1 MKNIFIIFLV
11 CSICSCENN
20 STLQSILESNDVE
33 QIKLKRKEI
42 TALKEE
48 ISNKLQIIDNKL
60 DELNTNPQL
69 PIVEIMTVSPVRFDH
84 YVQVQGSVKSDEL
97 INIFPE
103 LSGVIKNI
111 YVKSGDIVKK
121 GEPLLKIDDGG
132 LKEQL
137 SQLEIGFELTK
148 TTYERQKRLWAQNIG
163 SEIKFLETKSMFEAQ
178 KQGLNQ
184 LKKQIKK
191 TLIEAPF
198 SGTIDNVVAKK
209 GEVVY
214 PGRSNLMMLLNLD
227 NLYIESN
234 VPEKYIALINSGNK
248 AVVHFPLLDK
258 TILTNVR
265 QSGNYINPTNRTFK
279 IELDIEKNNLNIK
292 PNLNSKVNINDY
304 SNEEAIMVN
313 QNIISI
319 DSNNKEYVYKVYT
332 RDNMTYVAK
341 TLINTG
347 KNDGVNIEVLSGLM
361 PDDKIVVEGIRK
373 LIDNTRV
380 NIINQKK

>member
-184 LKKQIKK
+184 LKKQINK

-361 PDDKIVVEGIRK
+361 PNDKIVTEGIRK
-373 LIDNTRV
+373 LIDNSRV
-380 NIINQKK
+380 EIIN

>member
-1 MKNIFIIFLV
+1 
-11 CSICSCENN
+11 
-20 STLQSILESNDVE
+20 
-33 QIKLKRKEI
+33 
-42 TALKEE
+42 
-48 ISNKLQIIDNKL
+48 
-60 DELNTNPQL
+60 
-69 PIVEIMTVSPVRFDH
+69 
-84 YVQVQGSVKSDEL
+84 
-97 INIFPE
+97 
-103 LSGVIKNI
+103 
-111 YVKSGDIVKK
+111 
-121 GEPLLKIDDGG
+121 
-132 LKEQL
+132 
-137 SQLEIGFELTK
+137 
-148 TTYERQKRLWAQNIG
+148 
-163 SEIKFLETKSMFEAQ
+163 
-178 KQGLNQ
+178 
-184 LKKQIKK
+184 
-191 TLIEAPF
+191 
-198 SGTIDNVVAKK
+198 
-209 GEVVY
+209 
-214 PGRSNLMMLLNLD
+214 MLLNLD

-361 PDDKIVVEGIRK
+361 PNDKIVTEGIRK
-373 LIDNTRV
+373 LIDNSRV
-380 NIINQKK
+380 EIIN